1 MDKKISVPYNIGM
14 EVIDQYDVYAYDEHE
29 TIHDYVGNDLDE
41 AKRSFEMLKSI
52 QTNKKQI
59 DSDVTI
65 VLYDNLNERIVNDY
79 NTLRDA

>member
-1 MDKKISVPYNIGM
+1 MINKDIIV
-14 EVIDQYDVYAYDEHE
+14 QYDVYVYDDME
-29 TIHDYVGNDLDE
+29 TVHDYTGNDLDE
-41 AKRSFEMLKSI
+41 AIKSFEMLKSI

-65 VLYDNLNERIVNDY
+65 VLYDNWNDKIINDY

>member
-1 MDKKISVPYNIGM
+1 MINKDIIA
-14 EVIDQYDVYAYDEHE
+14 QYDVYAYDDME
-29 TIHDYVGNDLDE
+29 TVHDYVGNDLDE
-41 AKRSFEMLKSI
+41 AIKSFEMLKSI

-65 VLYDNLNERIVNDY
+65 VLYDNYNEKTINEY

>member
-1 MDKKISVPYNIGM
+1 MINKDIIA
-14 EVIDQYDVYAYDEHE
+14 QYDVYVYDDME
-29 TIHDYVGNDLDE
+29 TVHDYIGNDLD
-41 AKRSFEMLKSI
+41 AAINSFEMLKSV

-65 VLYDNLNERIVNDY
+65 ILYDNWNEKIIKDY

>member
-1 MDKKISVPYNIGM
+1 MINKDIIA
-14 EVIDQYDVYAYDEHE
+14 QYDVYVYDDME
-29 TIHDYVGNDLDE
+29 TVHDYIGNDLDE
-41 AKRSFEMLKSI
+41 AIKSFEMLKSI

-65 VLYDNLNERIVNDY
+65 VLYDNYNEKAINEY

>member
-1 MDKKISVPYNIGM
+1 MINKDIIA
-14 EVIDQYDVYAYDEHE
+14 QYDVYVYDDME
-29 TIHDYVGNDLDE
+29 TVHDYIGNDLDE
-41 AKRSFEMLKSI
+41 AIKSFEMLKSI

-65 VLYDNLNERIVNDY
+65 ILYDNYNEKVINEY

>member
-1 MDKKISVPYNIGM
+1 MVNKDIIA
-14 EVIDQYDVYAYDEHE
+14 QYDVYVYDDME
-29 TIHDYVGNDLDE
+29 TVHDYIGNDLDE
-41 AKRSFEMLKSI
+41 AIKSFEMLKSI

-65 VLYDNLNERIVNDY
+65 VLYDNWNDKIINDY

>member
-1 MDKKISVPYNIGM
+1 MINKDADIA
-14 EVIDQYDVYAYDEHE
+14 QYDVYVYDEQE
-29 TIHDYVGNDLDE
+29 CIHDYVGNDLSE
-41 AKRSFEMLKSI
+41 AKKSFENLKSI

-65 VLYDNLNERIVNDY
+65 VLHDNWNEKIIMDY

>member
-1 MDKKISVPYNIGM
+1 MINKDIIA
-14 EVIDQYDVYAYDEHE
+14 QYDVYVYDDME
-29 TIHDYVGNDLDE
+29 TVHDYVGNDLDE
-41 AKRSFEMLKSI
+41 AIKSFEMLKSI

-65 VLYDNLNERIVNDY
+65 VLYDNWNDKIINDY

>member
-1 MDKKISVPYNIGM
+1 MINKDIIA
-14 EVIDQYDVYAYDEHE
+14 QYDVYVYDDME
-29 TIHDYVGNDLDE
+29 TVHDYIGNDLDV
-41 AKRSFEMLKSI
+41 AINSFEMLKSV

-65 VLYDNLNERIVNDY
+65 VLYDNWNEKIVKDY

>member
-1 MDKKISVPYNIGM
+1 MINKDIIA
-14 EVIDQYDVYAYDEHE
+14 QYDVYVYDDME
-29 TIHDYVGNDLDE
+29 TVHDYVGNDLDE
-41 AKRSFEMLKSI
+41 AIKSFEMLKSV

-65 VLYDNLNERIVNDY
+65 VLYDNWNDKIINDY

>member
-1 MDKKISVPYNIGM
+1 MINKDIIA
-14 EVIDQYDVYAYDEHE
+14 QYDVYAYDDME
-29 TIHDYVGNDLDE
+29 TVHDYIGNDLDE
-41 AKRSFEMLKSI
+41 AIKSFEMLKSI

-65 VLYDNLNERIVNDY
+65 VLYDNYNEKTINEY